1 MGDFYVIATPLGN
14 LGDVTLRALETLKRV
29 DTILCEDTRRTSKML
44 SVFKIN
50 KPLLSYHHHSKEG
63 RIEQIISLLEEGKD
77 LAMVSDAGTPG
88 IADPGGSLIEV
99 IRDRFGSAVGIIPIP
114 GPSALTAAASVSGFP
129 IDRFLFLGFPPS
141 KNKRARFF
149 DEVASSKYPVILYE
163 SPHRI
168 LKTMRDLADRDGE
181 RRVMVGKEMT
191 KKFETIY
198 FGTVASVLEEL
209 NKKSPK
215 GEFVII
221 LR

>member
-1 MGDFYVIATPLGN
+1 
-14 LGDVTLRALETLKRV
+14 
-29 DTILCEDTRRTSKML
+29 ML
-44 SVFKIN
+44 S
-50 KPLLSYHHHSKEG
+50 
-63 RIEQIISLLEEGKD
+63 
-77 LAMVSDAGTPG
+77 
-88 IADPGGSLIEV
+88 
-99 IRDRFGSAVGIIPIP
+99 
-114 GPSALTAAASVSGFP
+114 SVSGFP

-181 RRVMVGKEMT
+181 RRVVVGKEMT

>member
-44 SVFKIN
+44 SVFEIN
-50 KPLLSYHHHSKEG
+50 KPLLSYHYHSKEG

-181 RRVMVGKEMT
+181 RGVMVGREMT

-198 FGTVASVLEEL
+198 LGTVASVLEEL